1 MIGLL
6 VWAAVLIYIF
16 PPLWLLVRK
25 GWPIRAG
32 LTMLAASLLP
42 LLPMIETERE
52 LPPGAGVP
60 AFVLAHFVLL
70 AMAVVCGGI
79 LAGFVR
85 SYRRRTPGLDCDLM
99 PPL

>member
-1 MIGLL
+1 M
-6 VWAAVLIYIF
+6 VWAAVLLYIF
-16 PPLWLLVRK
+16 PPPWMLVRK

-42 LLPMIETERE
+42 LLPMIGTERE
-52 LPPGAGVP
+52 LPPGAGIP
-60 AFVLAHFVLL
+60 AFALAPFVLL
-70 AMAVVCGGI
+70 AMVVICGGV

-85 SYRRRTPGLDCDLM
+85 FYRRRTPGLDCELM